1 MNNLSIRH
9 SPLVFVAVAMALGI
23 FTAYECQQAVAM
35 SVWLYILVAMV
46 VAALSMWR
54 KMLWQSVAI
63 LMAFFSLGAYLL
75 TRQTAHFPDVL
86 PNDERA
92 YEAVIMSEPRQRGK
106 VIQMDLRMVSGP
118 LQGQC
123 VKASLLRDTV
133 DNRYKRLHLGDGI
146 LAVSRFEQPK
156 RYGDAKFNYP
166 LYLKCH
172 GFSATSFIYYR
183 NWRKAEVDMTSLS
196 LLERT
201 KIAAL
206 SYRQRLIDKYSQ
218 LGMHEDELAVAMA
231 MTLGD
236 KSRLTGH
243 LRDLYSVSGAS
254 HVLALSGLHIG
265 IIYMLMVV
273 LVGYRRWS
281 LLRETVLILGIWAY
295 AFLTGLSPSVTR
307 AAVMLTIYSLASLL
321 GRDRMSLNAL
331 AFTAIIMLAVH
342 PLNLYDV
349 GFQLS
354 FMAVLSIL
362 LFYRLFFGL
371 VPEGGLDC
379 VGWGKVRPV
388 RWAWAMV
395 VVSVCAQLGTA
406 PLTMFYF
413 GRFSVYFLLTNF
425 VVIPLAYA
433 ILMLTVI
440 LMIASVWPTAQLWLA
455 GVLSLVVGWQNNVL
469 SWIASLPGSHI
480 EGISLTAWQVA
491 VIYLL
496 VFSPLLWW
504 RRRVER

>member
-1 MNNLSIRH
+1 
-9 SPLVFVAVAMALGI
+9 
-23 FTAYECQQAVAM
+23 
-35 SVWLYILVAMV
+35 MV
-46 VAALSMWR
+46 
-54 KMLWQSVAI
+54 
-63 LMAFFSLGAYLL
+63 G
-75 TRQTAHFPDVL
+75 
-86 PNDERA
+86 
-92 YEAVIMSEPRQRGK
+92 
-106 VIQMDLRMVSGP
+106 GP
-118 LQGQC
+118 LCGQC
-123 VKASLLRDTV
+123 VKASLLKDTV
-133 DNRYKRLHLGDGI
+133 DRRYERLHLGDGI
-146 LAVSRFEQPK
+146 VAVSKFEQPK
-156 RYGDAKFNYP
+156 RFGETNFNYP

-172 GFSATSFIYYR
+172 GFSATTFIFYR
-183 NWRKAEVDMTSLS
+183 NWRKAEVDLTTLS
-196 LLERT
+196 LVERT
-201 KIAAL
+201 RLAAL
-206 SYRQRLIDKYSQ
+206 RYRQGLIDRYSQ

-273 LVGYRRWS
+273 LVGNRRWR

-307 AAVMLTIYSLASLL
+307 AALMLTIYSLVSLL

-331 AFTAIIMLAVH
+331 ALTAVIMLVAH

-362 LFYRLFFGL
+362 LFYKTLFSL
-371 VPEGGLDC
+371 MPERVLDR
-379 VGWGKVRPV
+379 VGWGRVRPV
-388 RWAWAMV
+388 RWVLAMV
-395 VVSVCAQLGTA
+395 AVSVCAQLGTA

-425 VVIPLAYA
+425 VVIPLAYV
-433 ILMLTVI
+433 ILMLTVA
-440 LMIASVWPTAQLWLA
+440 LMVASMWPTAQLWLA
-455 GVLSLVVGWQNNVL
+455 GILSVIVGWQNDVL

-480 EGISLTAWQVA
+480 DGIVLAPWQVA
-491 VIYLL
+491 LIYVL
-496 VFSPLLWW
+496 VFLPLLWW
-504 RRRVER
+504 RRRAER